1 MKLLTY
7 LQALLGRFY
16 SKTDADKAEIVALR
30 RLDYGNRQILLE
42 ESASGPKVQNFVAP
56 SDGVAFNY
64 IQYSTK
70 YNGLGVSATFT
81 MLFNLDGSNTT
92 GANSAT
98 MILVSKGESFQ
109 SHQNSV
115 ENANRMIMF
124 VPFIGGANSLFAF
137 ANQYGR
143 ALLCLS
149 FSRTSELCLKL
160 CFLSII
166 PGQIKLLWASRAQP
180 RDLSLQLMGMRL
192 SWQGIS
198 RLLTRLTS
206 TAQECNHS
214 FRAIWIHGALSG
226 FLAERDRQSS
236 LISTGLPILP
246 CGLSKAWLVHSSSL
260 NGGVA

>member
-1 MKLLTY
+1 MKLVSY
-7 LQALLGRFY
+7 LQALLARFY
-16 SKTDADKAEIVALR
+16 SKTDADKAEIVSLQ
-30 RLDYGNRQILLE
+30 RLNYQSTQVLLNTN
-42 ESASGPKVQNFVAP
+42 ASGVNTQVFTAP
-56 SDGVAFNY
+56 SDGVFISY
-64 IQYSTK
+64 INNGTV
-70 YNGLGVSATFT
+70 YNGIS
-81 MLFNLDGSNTT
+81 NLANFETLINFSGQSWGGSN
-92 GANSAT
+92 SACWSR
-98 MILVSKGESFQ
+98 VSKGDRIQCHLNTTMET
-109 SHQNSV
+109 NITV
-115 ENANRMIMF
+115 KF
-124 VPFIGGANSLFAF
+124 VPFMGGVNFLLAF
-137 ANQYGR
+137 ADYGR